1 VVLMHSRRERAFFSA
16 LIAPAV
22 IVVLI
27 LTVYPVVTVATNS
40 VFDFDYIAGT
50 RELVGFENYRSILSD
65 RQFLTSIGN
74 TVTFVALA
82 VILETGIGF
91 AVALLLYKPFRG
103 ARAVSLTAMA
113 PMMLSTMVVSATW
126 RTMFHFDI
134 GILNSLIEGAGFAP
148 VRWLID
154 PDIALFS
161 IVLVDVWQWTPFAFI
176 ILSAALR
183 TLPPEYLEAARID
196 GSGTVGLLRHIIV
209 PLMASHL
216 LTVAMLRTIDTF
228 RLFSKV
234 YALTGG
240 GPGNATETISYF
252 IYREAFSYFNLGR
265 AGAASVVAFVLI
277 AVVAMVYIPRLLKE
291 GEE

>member
-1 VVLMHSRRERAFFSA
+1 MIRTTYSDRSFFTVLV
-16 LIAPAV
+16 APAV
-22 IVVLI
+22 VVAAI
-27 LTVYPVVTVATNS
+27 LTLYPVLSVWNNS
-40 VFDFDYIAGT
+40 LFDFDYIAGT
-50 RELVGFENYRSILSD
+50 REFVGLRNYRSILSD
-65 RQFLTSIGN
+65 GQFLQSVGN
-74 TVTFVALA
+74 TVVFVMLA
-82 VILETGIGF
+82 VVFETGLGF
-91 AVALLLYKPFRG
+91 AMALLYFRPFRG
-103 ARAVSLTAMA
+103 NKIVAMMTMA
-113 PMMLSTMVVSATW
+113 PMMLSTMVVSAIW

-134 GILNSLIEGAGFAP
+134 GLLNYLIENLGLQP

-183 TLPPEYLEAARID
+183 TVPPEYLEAARID

-209 PLMASHL
+209 PLMATHL

-252 IYREAFSYFNLGR
+252 IYREAFSFFNLGR

-277 AVVAMVYIPRLLKE
+277 AGVAAVYIPRLLK
-291 GEE
+291 GDA

>member
-1 VVLMHSRRERAFFSA
+1 MVIMHSGRERAFFLL

-22 IVVLI
+22 VVVMV
-27 LTVYPVVTVATNS
+27 LTVFPVFSVASNS
-40 VFDFDYIAGT
+40 LFDFDYIAGT
-50 RELVGFENYRSILSD
+50 RELVGFDNYRSILSD
-65 RQFLTSIGN
+65 RQFLQSIGN
-74 TVTFVALA
+74 TAIFVALA
-82 VILETGIGF
+82 VLLETGVGF
-91 AVALLLYKPFRG
+91 AIALLLYKPFRG
-103 ARAVSLTAMA
+103 SRIVSLTAMA

-134 GILNSLIEGAGFAP
+134 GVLNSLLERFGLSP

-196 GSGTVGLLRHIIV
+196 GSGTLGLLRHIIV

-252 IYREAFSYFNLGR
+252 IHREAFSYFNLGR
-265 AGAASVVAFVLI
+265 AGAASMVAFILI
-277 AVVAMVYIPRLLKE
+277 AVVALIYIPRLLRE
-291 GEE
+291 NAV

>member
-1 VVLMHSRRERAFFSA
+1 MHSRRERAFFSA
-16 LIAPAV
+16 LIGPAV

-40 VFDFDYIAGT
+40 LFDFDYIAGT
-50 RELVGFENYRSILSD
+50 RELVGVENYRSILSD

-74 TVTFVALA
+74 TVTFVVIA

-91 AVALLLYKPFRG
+91 AMALLLYKPFRG
-103 ARAVSLTAMA
+103 ARTVSLTAMA
-113 PMMLSTMVVSATW
+113 PMMLSTMVVSAAW

-154 PDIALFS
+154 PDLALFS
-161 IVLVDVWQWTPFAFI
+161 IVLVDVWQWTPFAFV

-196 GSGTVGLLRHIIV
+196 GSGTIGLLRYIIV
-209 PLMASHL
+209 PLMAAHL

-252 IYREAFSYFNLGR
+252 IYREAFNYFNLGR
-265 AGAASVVAFVLI
+265 AGAASMIAFALI
-277 AVVAMVYIPRLLKE
+277 AVVALVYIPRLLKGSE
-291 GEE
+291 S

>member
-1 VVLMHSRRERAFFSA
+1 MEMRGDRGFFTA

-22 IVVLI
+22 VVVTI
-27 LTVYPVVTVATNS
+27 LTIYPVFSVATNS
-40 VFDFDYIAGT
+40 MFDFDYIAGT
-50 RELVGFENYRSILSD
+50 RSFVGAGNYVSILSD
-65 RQFLTSIGN
+65 RQFLQSIGN
-74 TVTFVALA
+74 TVVFVALA
-82 VILETGIGF
+82 VVLETGLGF

-103 ARAVSLTAMA
+103 VRSVSMVVVA
-113 PMMLSTMVVSATW
+113 PMMLSTMVVSAVW

-134 GILNSLIEGAGFAP
+134 GILNSLLTRTGLSAVP
-148 VRWLID
+148 WLID

-161 IVLVDVWQWTPFAFI
+161 VVLVDVWQWTPFAFI

-183 TLPPEYLEAARID
+183 TVPPEYLEAARID
-196 GSGTVGLLRHIIV
+196 GSGSVGLLRHIIV

-265 AGAASVVAFVLI
+265 AGAASMIAFLIIAGVAYL
-277 AVVAMVYIPRLLKE
+277 YIPRLLR
-291 GEE
+291 EEPV

>member
-1 VVLMHSRRERAFFSA
+1 MIRTTYSDRSFFTVLV
-16 LIAPAV
+16 APAV
-22 IVVLI
+22 VVTAV
-27 LTVYPVVTVATNS
+27 LTLYPVLSVWNNS
-40 VFDFDYIAGT
+40 LFNFDYIAGT
-50 RELVGFENYRSILSD
+50 REFVGLRNYRSILTD
-65 RQFLTSIGN
+65 GQFLQSVSN
-74 TVTFVALA
+74 TVVFVILAVVFETGLGFALA
-82 VILETGIGF
+82 
-91 AVALLLYKPFRG
+91 LLYFRPFRG
-103 ARAVSLTAMA
+103 SKTVAMMTMA
-113 PMMLSTMVVSATW
+113 PMMLSTMVVSAIW

-134 GILNSLIEGAGFAP
+134 GLLNYLIENLGLQP

-161 IVLVDVWQWTPFAFI
+161 VVLVDVWQWTPFAFI

-183 TLPPEYLEAARID
+183 TVPPEYLEAARID
-196 GSGTVGLLRHIIV
+196 GSGNMGLLRHIIV
-209 PLMASHL
+209 PLMATHL

-252 IYREAFSYFNLGR
+252 IYREAFSFFNLGR

-277 AVVAMVYIPRLLKE
+277 AGVAAVYIPRLLK
-291 GEE
+291 GDA

>member
-1 VVLMHSRRERAFFSA
+1 VVLMHAKRERAFFSA

-22 IVVLI
+22 VVVMI

-40 VFDFDYIAGT
+40 LFDFDYIAGT
-50 RELVGFENYRSILSD
+50 RELVGFDNYRSILSD

-91 AVALLLYKPFRG
+91 GMALLLYKPFRG
-103 ARAVSLTAMA
+103 DRVVSLTAMA

-134 GILNSLIEGAGFAP
+134 GILNSLLEGVGFSP

-176 ILSAALR
+176 ILSAAPQDAAAGVPRGGADRRERYGGASAAHHRSPHGVTPSDGGDAPDDRYLSALLQGIRPDRGRPGETPRRRSR
-183 TLPPEYLEAARID
+183 T
-196 GSGTVGLLRHIIV
+196 SSTVRRSATSISAGRGRRRL
-209 PLMASHL
+209 SH
-216 LTVAMLRTIDTF
+216 
-228 RLFSKV
+228 SC
-234 YALTGG
+234 
-240 GPGNATETISYF
+240 
-252 IYREAFSYFNLGR
+252 
-265 AGAASVVAFVLI
+265 
-277 AVVAMVYIPRLLKE
+277 
-291 GEE
+291 